1 MGFTP
6 LRFDPGF
13 VLEVATSIGSTDSSL
28 QRSHCSRLRGSQ
40 DVNTGLQAE
49 IAYLLGIVH
58 LTNEMSSVRLQF
70 LISEDV

>member
-1 MGFTP
+1 MGFIP

-13 VLEVATSIGSTDSSL
+13 VLEVARSIGSTDSSL
-28 QRSHCSRLRGSQ
+28 QRSHCSRLRGLH
-40 DVNTGLQAE
+40 DVNAGPHAE

-58 LTNEMSSVRLQF
+58 LTNEMSSVRLQL